1 MSVPPRIRWIA
12 AAAIGLA
19 AGAAAWIHVAKMEPF
34 LDIRIVRGVRT
45 AEHDAFDLVVTARGD
60 EPIDEV
66 RVEAISAPLRVVG
79 TSSVRDMSRGRSQTF
94 TLHLPPGTTRA
105 SGVRV
110 SQEGATPRTYDL
122 PVGDQ
127 P

>member
-1 MSVPPRIRWIA
+1 MSVPPRTRWIA

-34 LDIRIVRGVRT
+34 LDIRIVRGART

-66 RVEAISAPLRVVG
+66 RVKPLSELLRVTG
-79 TSSVRDMSRGRSQTF
+79 TTSVRGLSRGRAHTF
-94 TLHLPPGTTRA
+94 ALELPAGTKRA
-105 SGVRV
+105 VGVRV
-110 SQEGATPRTYDL
+110 SQEGTASRTYDL